1 MMVTYYVA
9 DSLLRRLYWKAR
21 RTLLSLGIHSDR

>member
-9 DSLLRRLYWKAR
+9 DSLFRRLYWKAR
-21 RTLLSLGIHSDR
+21 RTLVSLGIHSNH